1 VSPDASTL
9 SAMIVAV
16 WIGVGGA
23 RTAQAS
29 QGTAWWIPLL
39 TGFGGVIL
47 GFLLKALT
55 DWYAGRRQEGRQF
68 QAAAL
73 LVSDELQANVVKLE
87 IALETEEDPEP
98 LASDAYHRHE
108 LILARR
114 LPPEARDVV
123 RGAYI
128 HARVHRA
135 FQVRTKQGQWMGQ
148 TPVVEE
154 ALNKARRARE
164 LLRPH
169 IPEGTAEI

>member
-1 VSPDASTL
+1 V
-9 SAMIVAV
+9 
-16 WIGVGGA
+16 
-23 RTAQAS
+23 
-29 QGTAWWIPLL
+29 
-39 TGFGGVIL
+39 TGFGGVIF

-55 DWYAGRRQEGRQF
+55 DWNTERLREGRQF
-68 QAAAL
+68 HAAAL
-73 LVSDELQANVVKLE
+73 LVSDELRANVVKLE

-98 LASDAYHRHE
+98 LASDVYHRHE

-114 LPPEARDVV
+114 LPPDTRDIV

-135 FQVRTKQGQWMGQ
+135 FQVRTKGEWRRQ

>member
-1 VSPDASTL
+1 ML
-9 SAMIVAV
+9 SAMILAA
-16 WIGVGGA
+16 WIGAGGA
-23 RTAQAS
+23 RAAQAS

-55 DWYAGRRQEGRQF
+55 DWITGRRQEGRQF

-114 LPPEARDVV
+114 LPREARDMV

-154 ALNKARRARE
+154 ALDKARRARE

>member
-1 VSPDASTL
+1 
-9 SAMIVAV
+9 MIEAA
-16 WIGVGGA
+16 WIGAGGA
-23 RTAQAS
+23 QTASVS
-29 QGTAWWIPLL
+29 QSATWWIPLV

-55 DWYAGRRQEGRQF
+55 DWSTERRREGQQF

-73 LVSDELQANVVKLE
+73 LVSDELRANVVKLE
-87 IALETEEDPEP
+87 IALETGEDPEP
-98 LASDAYHRHE
+98 LASDIYHRHE

-114 LPPEARDVV
+114 LPPETRDIV

-135 FQVRTKQGQWMGQ
+135 FQVRTKGEWRKQ
-148 TPVVEE
+148 THVVKE
-154 ALNKARRARE
+154 ALDKAKLARE